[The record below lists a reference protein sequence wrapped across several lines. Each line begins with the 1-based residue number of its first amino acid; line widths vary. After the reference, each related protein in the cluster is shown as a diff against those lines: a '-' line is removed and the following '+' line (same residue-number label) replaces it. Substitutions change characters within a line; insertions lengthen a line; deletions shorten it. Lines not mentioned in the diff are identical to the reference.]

1 MLLQA
6 RLETVLRTIQLILVM
21 SACVALGLAAGYK
34 LALVRKNSRS
44 DRNKTL
50 ARLSHE
56 RVWSERDNQAAAKAA
71 REIYSEDF
79 VAHTT
84 AGDSTGGLEVH

>member
-1 MLLQA
+1 
-6 RLETVLRTIQLILVM
+6 M

-34 LALVRKNSRS
+34 LALVRQNSLS

-71 REIYSEDF
+71 QEIYSEDF

-84 AGDSTGGLEVH
+84 AGDSTGVH